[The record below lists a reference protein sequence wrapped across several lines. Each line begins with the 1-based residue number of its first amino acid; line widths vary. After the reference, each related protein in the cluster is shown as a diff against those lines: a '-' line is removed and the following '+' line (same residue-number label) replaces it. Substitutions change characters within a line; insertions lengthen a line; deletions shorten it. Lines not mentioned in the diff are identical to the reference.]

1 MSAPGFWDDP
11 EQAQKVAQELNGL
24 KASVEQFYGLTER
37 FSDLEVL
44 WQLGMDEK
52 DESVYP
58 EVLEAL
64 NKANKDV
71 EQLEL
76 TLMLSGEY
84 DGNNAILTLHAGAGG
99 TEAQDWAQ
107 MLLRMYVRYAERNR

>member
-1 MSAPGFWDDP
+1 M
-11 EQAQKVAQELNGL
+11 VQELNGL

-99 TEAQDWAQ
+99 TEASRTGPRCCLGCMCA
-107 MLLRMYVRYAERNR
+107 AESGYKVETMDFLAGEKPE